1 MKRLIE
7 FSFIGLILFLT
18 ISTKATAQQCDSIK
32 YGVELDALP
41 YLTGGYYG
49 SAWAGYKNL
58 RFRLVA
64 AKAET
69 PSFVVADGFENLDTK
84 AYAFIVDY
92 FPYNKDNSLT
102 GLWVAAGLEYWNNTI
117 KNSSDHFSSEFNNYQ
132 FTVGGG
138 YVIKIWENLYIN
150 PWVAGHL
157 RIAGD
162 KSVNVGNKDY
172 SPHLVLPEASIKLG
186 WQF

>member
-1 MKRLIE
+1 MNMKKLAE
-7 FSFIGLILFLT
+7 FSLISVLLFLT
-18 ISTKATAQQCDSIK
+18 IVPNANAQQCDSIK

-49 SAWAGYKNL
+49 SAWVGYKNL

-92 FPYNKDNSLT
+92 FR
-102 GLWVAAGLEYWNNTI
+102 TI
-117 KNSSDHFSSEFNNYQ
+117 
-132 FTVGGG
+132 
-138 YVIKIWENLYIN
+138 
-150 PWVAGHL
+150 
-157 RIAGD
+157 RIIA
-162 KSVNVGNKDY
+162 
-172 SPHLVLPEASIKLG
+172 
-186 WQF
+186 